1 MAAAQRMEGDD
12 ERLVE
17 GEQEKRLQLRHCW
30 LTPRAI
36 CKTESKLHLHPGSHH
51 LPFARRSQSYIYTS
65 IRSGV
70 DSEMQKDFPEIIMR
84 TGKISRPR
92 VTGLLQK

>member
-17 GEQEKRLQLRHCW
+17 GEQEKRLQLSHCW

-36 CKTESKLHLHPGSHH
+36 CKTESKLHLHIHPV
-51 LPFARRSQSYIYTS
+51 RSRFGDAERLS
-65 IRSGV
+65 
-70 DSEMQKDFPEIIMR
+70 
-84 TGKISRPR
+84 
-92 VTGLLQK
+92 

>member
-1 MAAAQRMEGDD
+1 MDLFLGGTWQLHRGWKGMMRDWWKGN
-12 ERLVE
+12 
-17 GEQEKRLQLRHCW
+17 KRRDSSS
-30 LTPRAI
+30 AI
-36 CKTESKLHLHPGSHH
+36 VGSHH
-51 LPFARRSQSYIYTS
+51 VPFARRSQSYIYTS

-70 DSEMQKDFPEIIMR
+70 DSEMQKDFPEVIMR